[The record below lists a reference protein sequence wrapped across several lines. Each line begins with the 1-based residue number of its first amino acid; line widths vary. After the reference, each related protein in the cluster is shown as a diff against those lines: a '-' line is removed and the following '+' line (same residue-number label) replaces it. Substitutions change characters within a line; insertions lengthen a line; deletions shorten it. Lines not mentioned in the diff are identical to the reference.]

1 MSESEGVNKCCFAY
15 MNILCVP
22 EQSDSKV
29 DGTVYELHAYM
40 VGIRSI
46 CYQDVLEMCL
56 LPKRELSKV
65 GIVRGAMRNVV
76 EEKIDVSIV
85 LCCHKPVFACLLTHY
100 ERPLQ

>member
-1 MSESEGVNKCCFAY
+1 MD
-15 MNILCVP
+15 ILFVP
-22 EQSDSKV
+22 KQSDLTV

-40 VGIRSI
+40 IRI
-46 CYQDVLEMCL
+46 RPMHYRHVPEMCF
-56 LPKRELSKV
+56 LPKRELPKV

>member
-1 MSESEGVNKCCFAY
+1 

-29 DGTVYELHAYM
+29 DGTVYKLHAYM

-46 CYQDVLEMCL
+46 CYQDVLEMYL
-56 LPKRELSKV
+56 LPERELSKLTK
-65 GIVRGAMRNVV
+65 GAMRNVV

-85 LCCHKPVFACLLTHY
+85 LCCRKPVFACLLTPY